1 MLLDELDVKWEEGK
15 INQICEVVWK
25 LEDRVEKYWND
36 FGFGPW
42 FFWDFLPPKLHSC
55 YYRGVKVEA
64 GFRIALAQIG
74 PIQYEL
80 TQPLFGMGIHREFLE
95 ERGEGVHHLKMYY
108 EDIPKTKEMFA
119 KKGIYVLQ
127 EGRYMEEDWHV
138 FFDTE
143 ERYGIIW
150 EIGNC
155 KGIGPPDKIYPQK
168 K

>member
-1 MLLDELDVKWEEGK
+1 MIEDLCVQWQEGK
-15 INQICEVVWK
+15 INQICEVSWDLDK
-25 LEDRVEKYWND
+25 TIERYWNY

-42 FFWDFLPPKLHSC
+42 YIWDFLPPDLHS
-55 YYRGVKVEA
+55 YYYKGARVEA

-74 PIQYEL
+74 PIQYEI
-80 TQPLFGMGIHREFLE
+80 TQPLFGLGIHRDFLE
-95 ERGEGVHHLKMYY
+95 KKGEGVHHLKMYF

-119 KKGIYVLQ
+119 KMGIYVLQ
-127 EGRYMEEDWHV
+127 EARYKEEDWHV

-143 ERYGIIW
+143 KQFGVIW

-155 KGIGPPDKIYPQK
+155 KDIGDPWRVYPVK